1 MLRLALGKKP
11 VSSVSR
17 ETFWG
22 ESRAMPIDRRV
33 QKVLDEYEW
42 FGVPPLATLS
52 PQEARKQPMLDDAI
66 KVLLQKEG
74 EAAAP
79 EPVDTV
85 ENVTIPGKEIPV
97 RIYRPGSEGPYPVLV
112 YFHGGGWVLGSPDFC
127 DASCRALTNLAQ
139 CIVVSVD
146 YRLAPEHPF
155 PAAVDDAFNALQWVL
170 ENAPSI
176 GGDPLRVAVGGE
188 SAGGNLATVATLQ
201 ARDEG
206 RPLPI
211 SQVLIYPVLNF
222 AFDTPSYTENADA
235 RPLSRESM
243 RWFWKHYLPNEEA
256 GAHPYASPL
265 RAASL
270 AGLPP
275 ALVIT
280 AEYDPLRDE
289 GEAYAQ
295 RLSGAGAP
303 VVLSRYKKMTHQFFA
318 MLPVVEDARKAVIE
332 VAAGLRSVFSRE
344 PQANQV
350 QRSDWGVLAETPS
363 SIAGEAQAGG
373 FQPVK
378 EGELVPGVG
387 EMAGAPHLAGSAQT
401 VSHPEVFIGM
411 SVVGSDGT
419 RLGQVIAVYEHGV
432 LVERDMQ
439 RDLIVPFEAL
449 SLQGDQGVLSFPAD
463 QADAPGWGAS
473 SVM

>member
-1 MLRLALGKKP
+1 
-11 VSSVSR
+11 
-17 ETFWG
+17 
-22 ESRAMPIDRRV
+22 MPIDRRA
-33 QKVLDEYEW
+33 QRLLDEYAG

-52 PQEARKQPMLDDAI
+52 PQEARKQPTLDDAI
-66 KVLLQKEG
+66 KVMLQKEG
-74 EAAAP
+74 EPVTP
-79 EPVDTV
+79 EPVGSFEDMTL
-85 ENVTIPGKEIPV
+85 PGKEIPV
-97 RIYRPGSEGPYPVLV
+97 RIYQPGSQGPYPVLV
-112 YFHGGGWVLGSPDFC
+112 YFHGGGWVLGSPAFC
-127 DASCRALTNLAQ
+127 DAACRALTNLAQ

-155 PAAVDDAFNALQWVL
+155 PAAVDDAFDTLQWVL

-176 GGDPLRVAVGGE
+176 GGDPQRVAVGGE
-188 SAGGNLATVATLQ
+188 SAGGNLATVATLR

-206 RPLPI
+206 KPLPI
-211 SQVLIYPVLNF
+211 YQVLVYPVLNY

-256 GAHPYASPL
+256 GTHPYASPL
-265 RAASL
+265 RAESL

-295 RLSGAGAP
+295 RLSEAGVP
-303 VVLSRYKKMTHQFFA
+303 VVLSRYKDMTHQFFA
-318 MLPVVEDARKAVIE
+318 MLPVVEDAHKAVLE
-332 VAAGLRSVFSRE
+332 VAAGLRSAFSRE
-344 PQANQV
+344 PQATQA
-350 QRSDWGVLAETPS
+350 QRPEGAKVADWGVLAETPS
-363 SIAGEAQAGG
+363 GMGSEAEAPG

-387 EMAGAPHLAGSAQT
+387 EMAGTPHLAGSAQA
-401 VSHPEVFIGM
+401 VGHPEMFIGM
-411 SVVGSDGT
+411 AVVGSDGT
-419 RLGQVIAVYEHGV
+419 PLGQVIAVYEHGV
-432 LVERDMQ
+432 LVERHMQ

-449 SLQGDQGVLSFPAD
+449 SLQGGQGILSLPAD

>member
-1 MLRLALGKKP
+1 
-11 VSSVSR
+11 
-17 ETFWG
+17 
-22 ESRAMPIDRRV
+22 MPIDRRV
-33 QKVLDEYEW
+33 QKLLDEYEG

-52 PQEARKQPMLDDAI
+52 PQEARKQPMLEDAV

-74 EAAAP
+74 EALAP
-79 EPVDTV
+79 EPVHTV
-85 ENVTIPGKEIPV
+85 ENVTLPGNNIPV
-97 RIYRPGSEGPYPVLV
+97 RIYRPGSQGPYPVLV
-112 YFHGGGWVLGSPDFC
+112 YFHGGGWVLGSPEFC

-155 PAAVDDAFNALQWVL
+155 PAAADDAFTALQWVL

-188 SAGGNLATVATLQ
+188 SAGGNLATVAALR
-201 ARDEG
+201 ACDEG
-206 RPLPI
+206 KPLPI
-211 SQVLIYPVLNF
+211 SQVLVYPVLNY
-222 AFDTPSYTENADA
+222 AFDTPSYEENADA
-235 RPLSRESM
+235 RPLSRDDM
-243 RWFWKHYLPNEEA
+243 RWFWQHYLPNEEA
-256 GAHPYASPL
+256 GAHPYTSPL
-265 RAASL
+265 RAESL

-275 ALVIT
+275 ALIIT

-295 RLSGAGAP
+295 RLSGAGVP
-303 VVLSRYKKMTHQFFA
+303 IVLRRYKEMTHQFFA
-318 MLPVVEDARKAVIE
+318 MLPVVEDAREAVIE

-344 PQANQV
+344 PQANQALRPAGAGV
-350 QRSDWGVLAETPS
+350 TTETTEEAQRSDWGVLADTPS
-363 SIAGEAQAGG
+363 GSAGELQAEGL
-373 FQPVK
+373 QPVK

-387 EMAGAPHLAGSAQT
+387 EMAGTPHLAGSAQT

-411 SVVGSDGT
+411 AVVGSDGT
-419 RLGQVIAVYEHGV
+419 PLGQVIAVYEHGV
-432 LVERDMQ
+432 LVERHMQ

-449 SLQGDQGVLSFPAD
+449 SLRGEQGILSLPAD